1 MKKVLFALFS
11 AVLLC
16 ACQGPMGPQGPVGPQ
31 GPQGSVTTKVVD
43 VTVKKNQWQ
52 YTNFTDGGFN
62 NYFYAVVDN
71 LPELSSVVYQN
82 GNVQAY
88 IYVEVGN
95 EYIQRPLPYL
105 MPIEEVNDSGE
116 QTATYIQKVDFAF
129 GIGWVQ
135 FEMYDS
141 DFGYELPDKSG
152 NAPSYVP
159 EEMKFRLVM
168 TY

>member
-95 EYIQRPLPYL
+95 EYIQRPYSCFSFLTSKRPKITL
-105 MPIEEVNDSGE
+105 RS
-116 QTATYIQKVDFAF
+116 
-129 GIGWVQ
+129 
-135 FEMYDS
+135 
-141 DFGYELPDKSG
+141 
-152 NAPSYVP
+152 
-159 EEMKFRLVM
+159 
-168 TY
+168 